1 MTKTSQDYEKEFLS
15 QIVPLTGK
23 DLNAWMAVLKDSGLA
38 KAPDMIA
45 MLRETYNLQYNYAN
59 MLSAIYRN
67 GGKPVY
73 ADMGGMLDALFEKK
87 PTLRPLYETLESR
100 LREAVPDLTVVPAK
114 SYVSFRVG
122 REFAC
127 ATPMKDRLRVG
138 MDLGSLPFDDYLL
151 PAKSLG
157 AMPRLGHMVEV
168 TADSEINE
176 RLLGYL
182 VQANRRVNGC

>member
-1 MTKTSQDYEKEFLS
+1 
-15 QIVPLTGK
+15 
-23 DLNAWMAVLKDSGLA
+23 
-38 KAPDMIA
+38 
-45 MLRETYNLQYNYAN
+45 
-59 MLSAIYRN
+59 
-67 GGKPVY
+67 
-73 ADMGGMLDALFEKK
+73 MGGMLEALFEKK
-87 PTLRPLYETLESR
+87 PALRPLYETLEDR

-127 ATPMKDRLRVG
+127 ATPMKDRIRVG
-138 MDLGSLPFDDYLL
+138 MDLGDKPFDDYLL

-168 TADSEINE
+168 GEVSEIDD

-182 VQANRRVNGC
+182 VQANTRVNGG